1 MTESEM
7 FDNFENEQTE
17 ALVSQMGQQLVGL
30 VVFTAMTNE
39 VTDETIRDFSGLMSE
54 AVWTFHRLTN
64 FTLPD
69 EAAVASIGAM
79 GSILINILPGE

>member
-7 FDNFENEQTE
+7 FENFENEQME
-17 ALVSQMGQQLVGL
+17 ALVQQMGDQLVGL
-30 VVFTAMTNE
+30 VLFTAATTE
-39 VTDETIRDFSGLMSE
+39 VTDDAIRAFSGLMSE
-54 AVWTFHRLTN
+54 AVWTFHRLTD

>member
-7 FDNFENEQTE
+7 FDNFENEQE
-17 ALVSQMGQQLVGL
+17 QALVEQMGLQLVHL
-30 VVFTAMTNE
+30 VLFTAR
-39 VTDETIRDFSGLMSE
+39 TDTITSETVQEFAGLMSE
-54 AVWTFHRLTN
+54 AVWTFHRLTD

-79 GSILINILPGE
+79 GSILINMIPGE